1 MGAQTARSSKHGCG
15 SQALSCTTNC
25 LHPREQRANQPRGMH
40 PKPMPQRAVKRECA
54 AELEGVAALVE
65 HPETV
70 HVCAGV
76 TTTPVQHGALRARPQ
91 APSPLSATSMLAST
105 SENGPLRPRLQGY
118 ATVSHCSLA
127 APRRR
132 GLPAMSSPATT
143 PQWLLLSC
151 RVSSAAWLTGHQC
164 ATCSVTACCS
174 RHDARL
180 DRVCLPIQCDGRV
193 DSRQPTSTW

>member
-1 MGAQTARSSKHGCG
+1 MGAQAARSSKHGRG

-65 HPETV
+65 HPESI
-70 HVCAGV
+70 
-76 TTTPVQHGALRARPQ
+76 PRLRRRHHHARPTRCSRGPPTS
-91 APSPLSATSMLAST
+91 PSPLSATSILAST
-105 SENGPLRPRLQGY
+105 SENGPLRPGLQGY
-118 ATVSHCSLA
+118 TTVSHCSLA

-143 PQWLLLSC
+143 PQSLLLSC
-151 RVSSAAWLTGHQC
+151 RVSSAAWLTGHEC

-180 DRVCLPIQCDGRV
+180 DRGCLPLQCDARV

>member
-1 MGAQTARSSKHGCG
+1 MGAQTARSSKHGRG

-65 HPETV
+65 HPESI
-70 HVCAGV
+70 
-76 TTTPVQHGALRARPQ
+76 PRLRRRHHHARPTRCSRE
-91 APSPLSATSMLAST
+91 PPTSPIPIVCHVDAGQH
-105 SENGPLRPRLQGY
+105 ERLQGY

-143 PQWLLLSC
+143 PQSLLLSC

-180 DRVCLPIQCDGRV
+180 DRVCLLLQCDARV